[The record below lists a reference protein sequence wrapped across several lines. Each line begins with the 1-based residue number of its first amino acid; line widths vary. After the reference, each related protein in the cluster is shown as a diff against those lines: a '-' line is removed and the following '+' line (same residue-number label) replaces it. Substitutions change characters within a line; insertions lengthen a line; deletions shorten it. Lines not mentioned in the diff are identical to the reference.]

1 MPTTYKN
8 PVYPYRRPPELD
20 VQGVRHDPVVI
31 VGAGPSGLAAAIDLA
46 QQGINSI
53 VLDDNDTVSVG
64 SRALCFA
71 KRSLEIIDRL
81 GCVEPMLEKG
91 VTWQHGRVFFQDRE
105 VYDFN
110 LLPEDGHRIPAF
122 INLQQYYFE
131 EFLVNRAHDFPAQI
145 DLRWQHKVIDVD
157 AQPERSVIKVSTQDG
172 DYQLTCDYLLV
183 SDGANSRIRETL
195 GLECKGQ
202 VFQDRFLIADV
213 VMKADFPTER
223 WFWFDPPFHPNQS
236 VLLHKEPDNV
246 WRIDFQLGWDAD
258 PEEEK
263 KEENIRPR
271 VQAMLGKDV
280 EFELEWASVYTFRCR
295 KMDNFIHH
303 NVIFMGDAAHQVS
316 PFGARGANG
325 ALQGVDNLVWKLARV
340 LKAQAPKTLLSTY
353 NTERQHGASENIL
366 NSTRATDFITPKSHI
381 SQVFRDATLEL
392 AETNAFARTLVN
404 SGRLSMPCRYDNS
417 PLNTPDIDG
426 GPSELRP
433 GSPAKDA
440 PIRLVS
446 EDTCEGIC
454 EGTYERAWLL
464 NQFGDGFVLLLDG
477 RSVGSSAEVSAE
489 ALSELLSQYK
499 DLSAVIIG
507 PTSTALGAQPRTTIV
522 EDPEGLVT
530 ERYGLT
536 AGAGYLIRP
545 DQHVAA
551 RWHTTTARNVGDA
564 LGRALGVHLADTVD
578 TTSEESCHAKA

>member
-20 VQGVRHDPVVI
+20 VQDVRHYPVVI

-46 QQGINSI
+46 QQGIHSI
-53 VLDDNDTVSVG
+53 VLDDNNTVSVG

-131 EFLVNRAHDFPAQI
+131 EFLVNRAHDFAEQI
-145 DLRWQHKVIDVD
+145 DLRWKHKVIDVD
-157 AQPERSVIKVSTQDG
+157 AQPDSTAIKVSTQDG
-172 DYQLTCDYLLV
+172 DYSLTCDYLLV
-183 SDGANSRIRETL
+183 SDGANSRIRDML
-195 GLECKGQ
+195 GLDCKGQ

-271 VQAMLGKDV
+271 VQAMLGPDV

-303 NVIFMGDAAHQVS
+303 SVIFMGDAAHQVS

-325 ALQGVDNLVWKLARV
+325 ALQGVENLAWKLARV

-353 NTERQHGASENIL
+353 NTERQHGATENLL

-381 SQVFRDATLEL
+381 SQVFRDVTLEL
-392 AETNAFARTLVN
+392 AEKHAFARSLVN
-404 SGRLSMPCRYDNS
+404 SGRLSMPCRYDSS
-417 PLNTPDIDG
+417 PLNTPDVDG

-433 GSPAKDA
+433 GSSAKDA
-440 PIRLVS
+440 PIRLG
-446 EDTCEGIC
+446 EQN
-454 EGTYERAWLL
+454 AWLL
-464 NQFGDGFVLLLDG
+464 NQFGNGFVLLLDG
-477 RSVGSSAEVSAE
+477 RIDDGHATAPLRE
-489 ALSELLSQYK
+489 LSELLDRHT
-499 DLSAVIIG
+499 DLRLVVVG
-507 PTSTALGAQPRTTIV
+507 PAPDEFGALPRTTVI
-522 EDPEGLVT
+522 DDTEGLVT
-530 ERYGLT
+530 QRYGLK
-536 AGAGYLIRP
+536 AGGGYLIRP
-545 DQHVAA
+545 DQHVTA
-551 RWHTTTARNVGDA
+551 RWHTVTAHQIEDA
-564 LGRALGVHLADTVD
+564 LDRALGVYLAGTADT
-578 TTSEESCHAKA
+578 TFQERCHAKA

>member
-20 VQGVRHDPVVI
+20 VQDVRHYPVVI

-46 QQGINSI
+46 QQGIHSI
-53 VLDDNDTVSVG
+53 VLDDNNTVSVG

-131 EFLVNRAHDFPAQI
+131 EFLVNRAHDFAEQI
-145 DLRWQHKVIDVD
+145 DLRWKHKVIDVD
-157 AQPERSVIKVSTQDG
+157 AQPDSTAIKVSTQDG
-172 DYQLTCDYLLV
+172 DYSLTCDYLLV
-183 SDGANSRIRETL
+183 SDGANSRIRDML
-195 GLECKGQ
+195 GLDCKGQ

-271 VQAMLGKDV
+271 VQAMLGPDV

-303 NVIFMGDAAHQVS
+303 SVIFMGDAAHQVS

-325 ALQGVDNLVWKLARV
+325 ALQGVENLAWKLARV

-353 NTERQHGASENIL
+353 NTERQHGATENLL

-381 SQVFRDATLEL
+381 SQVFRDVTLEL
-392 AETNAFARTLVN
+392 AEKHAFARSLVN
-404 SGRLSMPCRYDNS
+404 SGRLSMPCRYDSS
-417 PLNTPDIDG
+417 PLNTPDVDG

-433 GSPAKDA
+433 GSSAKDA
-440 PIRLVS
+440 PIRLG
-446 EDTCEGIC
+446 EQN
-454 EGTYERAWLL
+454 AWLL
-464 NQFGDGFVLLLDG
+464 NQFGNGFVLLLDG
-477 RSVGSSAEVSAE
+477 RLDDGHATAPLRE
-489 ALSELLSQYK
+489 LSELLDRHT
-499 DLSAVIIG
+499 DLRLVVVG
-507 PTSTALGAQPRTTIV
+507 PAPDEFGALPRTTVI
-522 EDPEGLVT
+522 DDTEGLVT
-530 ERYGLT
+530 QRYGLK
-536 AGAGYLIRP
+536 AGGGYLIRP
-545 DQHVAA
+545 DQHVTA
-551 RWHTTTARNVGDA
+551 RWHTVTAHQIEDA
-564 LGRALGVHLADTVD
+564 LDRALGVYLAGTADT
-578 TTSEESCHAKA
+578 TFQERCHAKA

>member
-8 PVYPYRRPPELD
+8 PVYPYRRPSELD
-20 VQGVRHDPVVI
+20 VQDVHHCPVVI

-46 QQGINSI
+46 LQGIKTI
-53 VLDDNDTVSVG
+53 VLDDNNTVSVG

-71 KRSLEIIDRL
+71 KRSLEIVDRL
-81 GCVEPMLEKG
+81 GCVEPVLEKG

-110 LLPEDGHRIPAF
+110 LLPEEGHRIPAF

-131 EFLVNRAHDFPAQI
+131 EFLVNRAHELPEQI
-145 DLRWQHKVIDVD
+145 DLRWKHKVIDVD
-157 AQPERSVIKVSTQDG
+157 ANAEHSAIKVATPDG
-172 DYQLTCDYLLV
+172 DYQLSCDYLLV
-183 SDGANSRIRETL
+183 ADGANSKIRDML

-271 VQAMLGKDV
+271 VQAMLGQDV

-340 LKAQAPKTLLSTY
+340 LNQQAPKTLLSTY
-353 NTERQHGASENIL
+353 NTERQHGAAENLL

-392 AETNAFARTLVN
+392 AETHAFARSLVN

-417 PLNTPDIDG
+417 PLNTPDVDG

-440 PIRLVS
+440 PIQLG
-446 EDTCEGIC
+446 EEN
-454 EGTYERAWLL
+454 AWLL
-464 NQFGDGFVLLLDG
+464 NQLGDGFVLLLDG
-477 RSVGSSAEVSAE
+477 RIDAGNADTFDATLSATLSATLRE
-489 ALSELLSQYK
+489 LNALLGRRA
-499 DLSAVIIG
+499 DLSLLVIG
-507 PTSTALGAQPRTTIV
+507 PTPAALHAQPRTTV
-522 EDPEGLVT
+522 VADTQGLVAQ
-530 ERYGLT
+530 RYGLT

-545 DQHVAA
+545 DQHIAA
-551 RWHTTTARNVGDA
+551 RWRATTASKVNDA
-564 LGRALGVHLADTVD
+564 LDRALGVHLAGTVD
-578 TTSEESCHAKA
+578 NTSLESCHAKA

>member
-20 VQGVRHDPVVI
+20 AQEMRHCPVVI

-46 QQGINSI
+46 KQGIHSI
-53 VLDDNDTVSVG
+53 VLDDNNTVSVG

-71 KRSLEIIDRL
+71 KRSLEIVDRL

-131 EFLVNRAHDFPAQI
+131 EFLVNRAHDFAEQI
-145 DLRWQHKVIDVD
+145 DLRWKHKVIDVD
-157 AQPERSVIKVSTQDG
+157 APPESTAIKVSTQDG

-183 SDGANSRIRETL
+183 SDGANSRIRDML

-236 VLLHKEPDNV
+236 VLLHKEPDNM

-258 PEEEK
+258 PKEEK

-271 VQAMLGKDV
+271 VQAMLGQDV

-295 KMDNFIHH
+295 KMDNFIH
-303 NVIFMGDAAHQVS
+303 NSVIFTGDAAHQVS

-340 LKAQAPKTLLSTY
+340 LKQQAPVSLLTTY
-353 NTERQHGASENIL
+353 NTERQHGAAENIL

-381 SQVFRDATLEL
+381 SQVFRDVTLEL
-392 AETNAFARTLVN
+392 AEKHPFARSLVN
-404 SGRLSMPCRYDNS
+404 SGRLSMPCRYDHS
-417 PLNTPDIDG
+417 PLNTPDVDG

-433 GSPAKDA
+433 GSPIKDA
-440 PIRLVS
+440 PIRVS
-446 EDTCEGIC
+446 EES
-454 EGTYERAWLL
+454 AWLL

-477 RSVGSSAEVSAE
+477 RADDQHAATLLKGLDTLLERRPDVS
-489 ALSELLSQYK
+489 L
-499 DLSAVIIG
+499 VIVG
-507 PTSTALGAQPRTTIV
+507 PTSQALSTLPRTTV
-522 EDPEGLVT
+522 VDDAEGLVT
-530 ERYGLT
+530 QRYGLK

-551 RWHTTTARNVGDA
+551 RWHAMTAHQVEDA
-564 LGRALGVHLADTVD
+564 LDRALGMHLVGTADT
-578 TTSEESCHAKA
+578 TFQERCHAKA

>member
-1 MPTTYKN
+1 MPNTYKN

-20 VQGVRHDPVVI
+20 SGEVRHCPVVI

-46 QQGINSI
+46 RQGIESV
-53 VLDDNDTVSVG
+53 VLDDNNTVSVG

-71 KRSLEIIDRL
+71 KRTLEIVDRL

-91 VTWQHGRVFFQDRE
+91 VTWQHGRVFFQERE

-131 EFLVNRAHDFPAQI
+131 EYLVNRIHEFPAHI
-145 DLRWQHKVIDVD
+145 DLRWEQKVVEVD
-157 AQPERSVIKVSTQDG
+157 AQPERTAITVSTRDG
-172 DYQLTCDYLLV
+172 DYRLTCDYLLV
-183 SDGANSRIRETL
+183 ADGANSRIRDML
-195 GLECKGQ
+195 GLESRGQ

-271 VQAMLGKDV
+271 VQAMLGEEV

-295 KMDNFIHH
+295 KMDSFIHH
-303 NVIFMGDAAHQVS
+303 GVVFMGDAAHQVS

-325 ALQGVDNLVWKLARV
+325 ALQGVDNLVWKLARI
-340 LKAQAPKTLLSTY
+340 LKGQASAALLATY
-353 NTERQHGASENIL
+353 DDERQHGAAENIL
-366 NSTRATDFITPKSHI
+366 NSTRATDFITPKSRV
-381 SQVFRDATLEL
+381 SRLFRDVTLEL
-392 AETNAFARTLVN
+392 AEHYPFARSLVN
-404 SGRLSMPCRYDNS
+404 SGRLSMPCRYDGS
-417 PLNTPDIDG
+417 PLNGPDAEG
-426 GPSELRP
+426 APRELRP

-440 PIRLVS
+440 PVRRDG
-446 EDTCEGIC
+446 EA
-454 EGTYERAWLL
+454 AWLL
-464 NQFGDGFVLLLDG
+464 NQLGDRFVLLLDG
-477 RSVGSSAEVSAE
+477 RMDEAGAAPLAAELD
-489 ALSELLSQYK
+489 ALLARQP
-499 DLSAVIIG
+499 DLDAVIIG
-507 PTSTALGAQPRTTIV
+507 PAPDALAALPRSRVV
-522 EDPEGLVT
+522 EDSEGLVGS
-530 ERYGLT
+530 RYGLT
-536 AGAGYLIRP
+536 AGGGYLLRP

-551 RWHTTTARNVGDA
+551 RWRAVTAAGVNDA
-564 LGRALGVHLADTVD
+564 LARALGAHLAATA
-578 TTSEESCHAKA
+578 TTTQGGRHATA

>member
-20 VQGVRHDPVVI
+20 VQDVRHYPVVI

-46 QQGINSI
+46 QQGIHSI
-53 VLDDNDTVSVG
+53 VLDDNNTVSVG

-131 EFLVNRAHDFPAQI
+131 EFLVNRAHDFAEQI
-145 DLRWQHKVIDVD
+145 DLRWKHKVIDVD
-157 AQPERSVIKVSTQDG
+157 AQPDSTAIKVSTQDG
-172 DYQLTCDYLLV
+172 DYSLTCDYLLV
-183 SDGANSRIRETL
+183 SDGANSRIRDML
-195 GLECKGQ
+195 GLDCKGQ

-271 VQAMLGKDV
+271 VQAMLGPDV

-303 NVIFMGDAAHQVS
+303 SVIFMGDAAHQVS

-325 ALQGVDNLVWKLARV
+325 ALQGVENLAWKLARV

-353 NTERQHGASENIL
+353 NTERQHGATENLL

-381 SQVFRDATLEL
+381 SKVFRDVTLEL
-392 AETNAFARTLVN
+392 AEKHAFARSLVN
-404 SGRLSMPCRYDNS
+404 SGRLSMPCRYDSS
-417 PLNTPDIDG
+417 PLNTPDVDG

-433 GSPAKDA
+433 GSSAKDA
-440 PIRLVS
+440 PIRLG
-446 EDTCEGIC
+446 EQN
-454 EGTYERAWLL
+454 AWLL
-464 NQFGDGFVLLLDG
+464 NQFGNGFVLLLDG
-477 RSVGSSAEVSAE
+477 RLDDGHATAPLRE
-489 ALSELLSQYK
+489 LSELLDRHT
-499 DLSAVIIG
+499 DLRLVVVG
-507 PTSTALGAQPRTTIV
+507 PAPDEFGALPRTTVI
-522 EDPEGLVT
+522 DDTEGLVT
-530 ERYGLT
+530 QRYGLK
-536 AGAGYLIRP
+536 AGGGYLIRP
-545 DQHVAA
+545 DQHVTA
-551 RWHTTTARNVGDA
+551 RWHTVTAHQVEDA
-564 LGRALGVHLADTVD
+564 LDRALGVYLAGTADT
-578 TTSEESCHAKA
+578 TFQERCHAKA

>member
-20 VQGVRHDPVVI
+20 VQDVRHYPVVI

-46 QQGINSI
+46 QQGIHSI
-53 VLDDNDTVSVG
+53 VLDDNNTVSVG

-131 EFLVNRAHDFPAQI
+131 EFLVNRAHDFAEQI
-145 DLRWQHKVIDVD
+145 DLRWKHKVIDVD
-157 AQPERSVIKVSTQDG
+157 AQPDNTAIKVSTQDG
-172 DYQLTCDYLLV
+172 DYSLTCDYLLV
-183 SDGANSRIRETL
+183 SDGANSRIRDML
-195 GLECKGQ
+195 GLDCKGQ

-271 VQAMLGKDV
+271 VQAMLGPDV

-303 NVIFMGDAAHQVS
+303 SVIFMGDAAHQVS

-325 ALQGVDNLVWKLARV
+325 ALQGVENLAWKLARV

-353 NTERQHGASENIL
+353 NTERQHGATENLL

-381 SQVFRDATLEL
+381 SQVFRDVTLEL
-392 AETNAFARTLVN
+392 AEKHAFARSLVN
-404 SGRLSMPCRYDNS
+404 SGRLSMPCRYDSS
-417 PLNTPDIDG
+417 PLNTPDVDG

-433 GSPAKDA
+433 GSPTKDA
-440 PIRLVS
+440 PIRLGEQS
-446 EDTCEGIC
+446 
-454 EGTYERAWLL
+454 AWLL
-464 NQFGDGFVLLLDG
+464 NQLGNGFVLLLDG
-477 RSVGSSAEVSAE
+477 RVEDEHAATLFKDLGALLDRCLDVNLVIVGPTPH
-489 ALSELLSQYK
+489 ALSTL
-499 DLSAVIIG
+499 
-507 PTSTALGAQPRTTIV
+507 PRTTVVDDI
-522 EDPEGLVT
+522 EGLVT
-530 ERYGLT
+530 QRYGLK
-536 AGAGYLIRP
+536 AGGGYLIRP
-545 DQHVAA
+545 DQHVTA
-551 RWHTTTARNVGDA
+551 RWHTVTAHQVEDA
-564 LGRALGVHLADTVD
+564 LDRALGVYLAGTADT
-578 TTSEESCHAKA
+578 TFQERCHAKA

>member
-20 VQGVRHDPVVI
+20 VQDVRHYPVVI

-46 QQGINSI
+46 QQGIHSI
-53 VLDDNDTVSVG
+53 VLDDNNTVSVG

-131 EFLVNRAHDFPAQI
+131 EFLVNRAHDFAEQI
-145 DLRWQHKVIDVD
+145 DLRWKHKVIDVD
-157 AQPERSVIKVSTQDG
+157 AQPDSTAIKVSTQDG
-172 DYQLTCDYLLV
+172 DYSLTCDYLLV
-183 SDGANSRIRETL
+183 SDGANSRIRDML

-263 KEENIRPR
+263 KEENISPR
-271 VQAMLGKDV
+271 VQAMLGPDV

-303 NVIFMGDAAHQVS
+303 SVIFMGDAAHQVS

-325 ALQGVDNLVWKLARV
+325 ALQGVENLAWKLARV
-340 LKAQAPKTLLSTY
+340 LNAQAPKTLLSTY
-353 NTERQHGASENIL
+353 NTERQHGATENLL

-381 SQVFRDATLEL
+381 SQVFRDVTLEL
-392 AETNAFARTLVN
+392 AEKHAFARSLVN
-404 SGRLSMPCRYDNS
+404 SGRLSMPCRYDSS
-417 PLNTPDIDG
+417 PLNTPDVDG

-433 GSPAKDA
+433 GSSAKDA
-440 PIRLVS
+440 PIRLG
-446 EDTCEGIC
+446 EQN
-454 EGTYERAWLL
+454 AWLL
-464 NQFGDGFVLLLDG
+464 NQFGNGFVLLLDG
-477 RSVGSSAEVSAE
+477 RIDDGHATAPLRE
-489 ALSELLSQYK
+489 LSELLDRHT
-499 DLSAVIIG
+499 DLRLVVVG
-507 PTSTALGAQPRTTIV
+507 PAPDEFGALPRTTVI
-522 EDPEGLVT
+522 DDTKGLVT
-530 ERYGLT
+530 QRYGLK
-536 AGAGYLIRP
+536 AGGGYLIRP
-545 DQHVAA
+545 DQHVTA
-551 RWHTTTARNVGDA
+551 RWHTVTAHQVEDA
-564 LGRALGVHLADTVD
+564 LDRALGVYLAGTADT
-578 TTSEESCHAKA
+578 TFQERCHAKA